1 MDAHEAAELIYAALQ
16 KRKIAR
22 EKPIREDTRI
32 IILRGEFTRYYRNTI
47 GADLV
52 MLNR

>member
-22 EKPIREDTRI
+22 EKPIREGHCT
-32 IILRGEFTRYYRNTI
+32 L
-47 GADLV
+47 
-52 MLNR
+52 